1 MKTLEEKKMIV
12 KMARMFGQPVD
23 QSLVES
29 IECEENLALLEVGQ
43 IYP

>member
-1 MKTLEEKKMIV
+1 MKTLEKKKLFV
-12 KMARMFGQPVD
+12 KMMKAFGQPVD